1 MQLSLF
7 YNSSDTEMIETLLP
21 FYQYFKAVH
30 IVFVISWMAGL
41 FYILSLFIYHTEA
54 KDKPEPEKSILQKQF
69 VKMEATLWKIIAT
82 PAMIISVLAG
92 ISMLTLN
99 QGLLQADWMWVK
111 LGFVVGLL
119 IYHFICQNIV
129 KQLKND
135 QYRLTSFQLRLWR
148 ELATIFMIAIVFVVI
163 LKSAINWI
171 YGLIGIM
178 GVAMAIMIAVKLYKN
193 YRKKSGE

>member
-1 MQLSLF
+1 
-7 YNSSDTEMIETLLP
+7 MIETLLP
-21 FYQYFKAVH
+21 YYQYFKAVH

-54 KDKPEPEKSILQKQF
+54 KDKSEPEKTILQKQF

-92 ISMLTLN
+92 VCMLTLN

-111 LGFVVGLL
+111 LCFVVGLL

-129 KQLKND
+129 KQLKNN
-135 QYRLTSFQLRLWR
+135 QYKLTSFQLRLWR

-193 YRKKSGE
+193 YRKKRGE

>member
-1 MQLSLF
+1 
-7 YNSSDTEMIETLLP
+7 MIETLLP
-21 FYQYFKAVH
+21 YYQYFKAVH

-54 KDKPEPEKSILQKQF
+54 NEKQEPEKSILLAQF
-69 VKMEATLWKIIAT
+69 TKMEATLWKIIAT
-82 PAMIISVLAG
+82 PAMIISVVAG
-92 ISMLTLN
+92 AGMLTLN
-99 QGLLQADWMWVK
+99 SSLLQMDWMWVK

-129 KQLKND
+129 NQLKNG
-135 QYRLTSFQLRLWR
+135 QFKMTSFQLRLWR

-171 YGLIGIM
+171 YGLMGIM
-178 GVAMAIMIAVKLYKN
+178 GIAMAIMIAVKLYKN
-193 YRKKSGE
+193 YRLGKPKG

>member
-1 MQLSLF
+1 
-7 YNSSDTEMIETLLP
+7 MIESLLP
-21 FYQYFKAVH
+21 YYRYFIAVH

-54 KDKPEPEKSILQKQF
+54 NEKSEPEKSILLNQF
-69 VKMEATLWKIIAT
+69 VKMEATLWKIICA
-82 PAMIISVLAG
+82 PAMVITVLAG
-92 ISMLTLN
+92 VSMLTLN
-99 QGLLQADWMWVK
+99 PDLLSADWMQVK
-111 LGFVVGLL
+111 LAFVVGLL
-119 IYHFICQNIV
+119 VYHFICRNIV
-129 KQLKND
+129 KQLKNN
-135 QYRLTSFQLRLWR
+135 QFKLSSFQLRLWR

-193 YRKKSGE
+193 YRKKRGE

>member
-1 MQLSLF
+1 
-7 YNSSDTEMIETLLP
+7 MIEILQP
-21 FYQYFKAVH
+21 YYQYFKAVH

-54 KDKPEPEKSILQKQF
+54 NEKEEPERSILQKQF

-82 PAMIISVLAG
+82 PAMIISVSAG
-92 ISMLTLN
+92 AGMLMLN
-99 QGLLQADWMWVK
+99 SGLLQMDWMWVK
-111 LGFVVGLL
+111 LAFVIGLL
-119 IYHFICQNIV
+119 IYHFICQNMV
-129 KQLKND
+129 KQLKNN
-135 QYRLTSFQLRLWR
+135 QFKMTSFQLRLWR

-178 GVAMAIMIAVKLYKN
+178 GIAMAIMIAVKLYKN
-193 YRKKSGE
+193 YRLRK

>member
-1 MQLSLF
+1 
-7 YNSSDTEMIETLLP
+7 MIETLLP
-21 FYQYFKAVH
+21 YYPYFKAVH

-54 KDKPEPEKSILQKQF
+54 NDKPEPEKSILRKQF

-92 ISMLTLN
+92 ASMLTLN
-99 QGLLQADWMWVK
+99 PGLLQADWMWVK

-119 IYHFICQNIV
+119 TYHFICQNIV
-129 KQLKND
+129 KQLKNNH
-135 QYRLTSFQLRLWR
+135 YKLTSFQLRLWR

-163 LKSAINWI
+163 LKNAINWI

-193 YRKKSGE
+193 YRKKRGE

>member
-1 MQLSLF
+1 
-7 YNSSDTEMIETLLP
+7 MIEILQP
-21 FYQYFKAVH
+21 YYYYFVAVH

-54 KDKPEPEKSILQKQF
+54 NEKPEPEKSILLQQF
-69 VKMEATLWKIIAT
+69 TKMEATLWKIICA
-82 PAMIISVLAG
+82 PAMVISVVAG
-92 ISMLTLN
+92 VSMLTLHPM
-99 QGLLQADWMWVK
+99 LLQMSWMHVK

-129 KQLKND
+129 KQLKNN
-135 QYRLTSFQLRLWR
+135 QFKMTSFQLRLWR

-171 YGLIGIM
+171 YGLTGIM

-193 YRKKSGE
+193 YRLKSK

>member
-1 MQLSLF
+1 
-7 YNSSDTEMIETLLP
+7 MIETLQSYYP
-21 FYQYFKAVH
+21 YFLAVH

-54 KDKPEPEKSILQKQF
+54 NEKPEPEKRILLQQF
-69 VKMEATLWKIIAT
+69 TKMEATLWKIICA
-82 PAMIISVLAG
+82 PAMVISVVAG
-92 ISMLTLN
+92 VSMLILHPM
-99 QGLLQADWMWVK
+99 LLQMPWMHVK
-111 LGFVVGLL
+111 LSFVVGLL

-129 KQLKND
+129 KQLKNN
-135 QYRLTSFQLRLWR
+135 QFKMTSFQLRLWR

-178 GVAMAIMIAVKLYKN
+178 GVAMAIMIAVKMYKN
-193 YRKKSGE
+193 YRLRK

>member
-1 MQLSLF
+1 
-7 YNSSDTEMIETLLP
+7 MIETLQP
-21 FYQYFKAVH
+21 YYFYFLAVH

-54 KDKPEPEKSILQKQF
+54 NEKLEPEKSILIKQF
-69 VKMEATLWKIIAT
+69 TKMEATLWKIIAT

-92 ISMLTLN
+92 ISMLTLHP
-99 QGLLQADWMWVK
+99 GLLQADWMHVK

-129 KQLKND
+129 KQLKNN
-135 QYRLTSFQLRLWR
+135 QFKMTSFQLRLWR
-148 ELATIFMIAIVFVVI
+148 ELATIFMIAIVFIVI
-163 LKSAINWI
+163 LKSAINWV

-178 GVAMAIMIAVKLYKN
+178 GIAMAIMIAVKLYKN
-193 YRKKSGE
+193 YRLKK

>member
-1 MQLSLF
+1 
-7 YNSSDTEMIETLLP
+7 MIEILQP
-21 FYQYFKAVH
+21 YYQYFKAVH

-54 KDKPEPEKSILQKQF
+54 NEKEEPERGILQKQF

-92 ISMLTLN
+92 AGMLMLN
-99 QGLLQADWMWVK
+99 SGLLQMDWMWVK
-111 LGFVVGLL
+111 LAFVIGLL
-119 IYHFICQNIV
+119 IYHFICQNMV
-129 KQLKND
+129 KQLKNN
-135 QYRLTSFQLRLWR
+135 QFKMNSFQLRLWR

-178 GVAMAIMIAVKLYKN
+178 GIALAIMIAVKLYKN
-193 YRKKSGE
+193 YRLKK

>member
-1 MQLSLF
+1 LILSKK
-7 YNSSDTEMIETLLP
+7 MIETLLP
-21 FYQYFKAVH
+21 YYQYFKAVH

-54 KDKPEPEKSILQKQF
+54 NDKPEPEKSILQKQF

-92 ISMLTLN
+92 AGMLTLN
-99 QGLLQADWMWVK
+99 SALLQANWMWVK

-129 KQLKND
+129 KQLKNNL
-135 QYRLTSFQLRLWR
+135 YKLTSFQLRLWR

-193 YRKKSGE
+193 YRLRKPKD

>member
-1 MQLSLF
+1 
-7 YNSSDTEMIETLLP
+7 MIETLLP
-21 FYQYFKAVH
+21 YYQYFKAVH

-54 KDKPEPEKSILQKQF
+54 QDKSEPEKSILQKQF

-92 ISMLTLN
+92 VFMLTLN
-99 QGLLQADWMWVK
+99 QGLLQMDWMWVK
-111 LGFVVGLL
+111 LGFVAGLL
-119 IYHFICQNIV
+119 IYHFVCQNIV
-129 KQLKND
+129 KQLKNN
-135 QYRLTSFQLRLWR
+135 QYKLTSFQLRLWR

-193 YRKKSGE
+193 YRKKRGE

>member
-1 MQLSLF
+1 
-7 YNSSDTEMIETLLP
+7 MIETLQL
-21 FYQYFKAVH
+21 YYYYFVAVH

-54 KDKPEPEKSILQKQF
+54 NEKPEPEKSILINQF

-92 ISMLTLN
+92 ISMLTLHP
-99 QGLLQADWMWVK
+99 GLLQTDWMHVK
-111 LGFVVGLL
+111 LGFVAGLL

-129 KQLKND
+129 KQLRNNQFK
-135 QYRLTSFQLRLWR
+135 LSSFHLRLWR

-163 LKSAINWI
+163 LKNAINWI

-178 GVAMAIMIAVKLYKN
+178 GIAMAIMIAVKLYKKH
-193 YRKKSGE
+193 RKKRGE